1 MVGHFLCPEVPL
13 SYDAS
18 ELYNL
23 ARDLGEAPRQA
34 GHLTRTAV
42 RKIAKDV
49 ERDAKNIASAK
60 GIRDTGNLISMI
72 GTSDLRAMTTS
83 GAIEAEVV
91 ARAEYSLFNEVGT
104 SRMPARPFMG
114 PAMDNNA
121 GAFEEVMG
129 QIAEQAAGG

>member
-23 ARDLGEAPRQA
+23 ARDLRRGPAKSVP
-34 GHLTRTAV
+34 LTRAAV
-42 RKIAKDV
+42 RKTAKDV
-49 ERDAKNIASAK
+49 ERDAKVIASAK

-72 GTSDLRAMTTS
+72 GTSDLNAMTTS
-83 GAIEAEVV
+83 GSVQAEVV
-91 ARAEYSLFNEVGT
+91 ARAEYSIFNEMGT

-114 PAMDNNA
+114 PAMANNI
-121 GAFEEVMG
+121 GPFEEAMS